1 MVSDNLEGDILFG
14 IFAVFYTGNTSGVFD
29 NRIQEVGFK
38 VGLLFLYNGSKSLQT
53 AARID
58 VLMSQVL
65 VGTIFLLVVLREYE
79 VPDFEIPVAVTANS
93 AVRRAA
99 AAFFA
104 QVDVDFGVRTA
115 GARADFPEVIFHL
128 DDMILREARLGFPDF
143 DGFIIIRINRNPE
156 FVLRQFHNFRQEFP
170 CPGNSFALEVIA
182 KGEVAQHF
190 KERLM
195 AGGAADIFDIAGTH
209 AALTGRH
216 TRAGRLH
223 LAREERLQRRH
234 TCTNQEQGRI
244 ILRNQ
249 RETRQAK
256 MPFLFCKELQISF
269 AQFVTTHILQIKSTP
284 I

>member
-1 MVSDNLEGDILFG
+1 MV
-14 IFAVFYTGNTSGVFD
+14 
-29 NRIQEVGFK
+29 
-38 VGLLFLYNGSKSLQT
+38 
-53 AARID
+53 
-58 VLMSQVL
+58 
-65 VGTIFLLVVLREYE
+65 
-79 VPDFEIPVAVTANS
+79 
-93 AVRRAA
+93 
-99 AAFFA
+99 
-104 QVDVDFGVRTA
+104 
-115 GARADFPEVIFHL
+115 
-128 DDMILREARLGFPDF
+128 LREARLGFPDF

-156 FVLRQFHNFRQEFP
+156 FVLRQFDNFRQEFP
-170 CPGNSFALEVIA
+170 SPGNSFALEVIT
-182 KGEVAQHF
+182 KGKVAQHF

-209 AALTGRH
+209 AALTRGH

-223 LAREERLQRRH
+223 LAREEGLQRCH
-234 TCTNQEQGRI
+234 TCTNQEQGRV